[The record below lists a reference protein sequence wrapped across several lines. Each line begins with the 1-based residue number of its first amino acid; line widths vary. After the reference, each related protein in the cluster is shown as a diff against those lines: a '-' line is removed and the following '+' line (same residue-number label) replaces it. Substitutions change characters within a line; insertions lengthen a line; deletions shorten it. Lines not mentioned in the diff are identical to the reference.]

1 MDAPRARVARIAA
14 LPHTQYT
21 HTQSHNR
28 RHGSRL
34 GAGRRGW
41 DAAELRSSG
50 RAAAAS
56 EARLAGSGSD
66 RVLAGPTDL
75 AAAGSSSVA
84 RRAVRR
90 AAVDMST
97 ATPTAACTRARAARA
112 LYTLQQGP
120 RSTKRAPSTAI
131 EFQRARLRVGKTA
144 FTSTTMWRMFAA
156 RTGGPRALA
165 RSRRRARAAATS
177 RVTGPVLAASS
188 TSEMHSRSQ
197 WSRSGLSECNH
208 VAVDGHHLMPV

>member
-1 MDAPRARVARIAA
+1 M
-14 LPHTQYT
+14 
-21 HTQSHNR
+21 
-28 RHGSRL
+28 
-34 GAGRRGW
+34 
-41 DAAELRSSG
+41 
-50 RAAAAS
+50 AAAS
-56 EARLAGSGSD
+56 EARPADMRLRPRFRRANRSRRRWQQNRCDVGKSCADSAWPSSGGLVAVADGSD
-66 RVLAGPTDL
+66 ETPVG
-75 AAAGSSSVA
+75 GSSSVA

-97 ATPTAACTRARAARA
+97 ATTTAACTRARAARA

-165 RSRRRARAAATS
+165 RSRRRARAACDREGNRA
-177 RVTGPVLAASS
+177 GLAASS
-188 TSEMHSRSQ
+188 Q
-197 WSRSGLSECNH
+197 
-208 VAVDGHHLMPV
+208 GHTWCCTVHPDAM